1 MALGFIGTGHMGA
14 PMAANLLAD
23 GHELVVYDLAPEATA
38 PLEEAGAERAA
49 SVREVGERADT
60 VFLSLPG
67 PPEVE
72 AVVEGE
78 GGLLAALGAG
88 KILVDLST
96 NSPRL
101 VARLAAAAAER
112 GVGFLDAPVSGGV
125 RGARKATL
133 AVMVG
138 GERGTFEKCER
149 LLRAIGSNVFYVGA
163 AGTGNVAKLVNN
175 MLAFTAMMANAEALA
190 LGAKAGVNPHTLWE
204 IVRASSGNSF
214 TWENGGRAIL
224 RDRLAPTF
232 TTRLACKDIGLAT
245 ELARQLDV
253 PVPMGERAEA
263 LLRHYRETGYEE
275 EDVLASIRAL
285 EAQTGTRVRGTW
297 RD

>member
-1 MALGFIGTGHMGA
+1 MELGFIGTGHMGG

-23 GHELVVYDLAPEATA
+23 GNQLVVYDLSPEATA

-49 SVREVGERADT
+49 GVREVGERADT

-78 GGLLAALGAG
+78 GGLLDALGAG
-88 KILVDLST
+88 KTLIDLST

-101 VARLAAAAAER
+101 VARLAAAAAR
-112 GVGFLDAPVSGGV
+112 RDIGFLDAPVSGGV

-138 GERGTFEKCER
+138 GERETFEKCER
-149 LLRAIGSNVFYVGA
+149 LLRAIGSNVFYVGS

-175 MLAFTAMMANAEALA
+175 MLAFSAMMANAEALA
-190 LGAKAGVNPHTLWE
+190 LGAAAGVDPHTLWE

-245 ELARQLDV
+245 ELARQLGV
-253 PVPMGERAEA
+253 PVPMGECAEA
-263 LLRHYRETGYEE
+263 LLQHYRATGYED

-285 EAQTGTRVRGTW
+285 EAQTGARVRGTW
-297 RD
+297 RE